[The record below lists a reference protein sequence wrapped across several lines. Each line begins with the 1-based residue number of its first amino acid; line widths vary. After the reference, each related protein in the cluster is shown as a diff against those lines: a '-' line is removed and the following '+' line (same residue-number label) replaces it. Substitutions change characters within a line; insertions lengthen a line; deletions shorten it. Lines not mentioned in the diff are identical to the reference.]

1 MVRIIKRSSDTEI
14 EMMIEKA
21 FDQVIIS
28 KNLERIMEYF
38 SNGSPKREF
47 YIDRERDDRVGP
59 YKTWY
64 ENGRLKIERNYLND
78 SKHGLELSYN
88 SDGTMKES
96 GFFYH
101 GTPDSCRAKV
111 WV

>member
-1 MVRIIKRSSDTEI
+1 MDGFGDSNLGSH
-14 EMMIEKA
+14 
-21 FDQVIIS
+21 S
-28 KNLERIMEYF
+28 KNLLKTT
-38 SNGSPKREF
+38 KREF
-47 YIDRERDDRVGP
+47 YIDRERDDRIGP

-64 ENGRLKIERNYLND
+64 ENGRLKIERNYLHD

-101 GTPDSCRAKV
+101 GTPDSCRSKV